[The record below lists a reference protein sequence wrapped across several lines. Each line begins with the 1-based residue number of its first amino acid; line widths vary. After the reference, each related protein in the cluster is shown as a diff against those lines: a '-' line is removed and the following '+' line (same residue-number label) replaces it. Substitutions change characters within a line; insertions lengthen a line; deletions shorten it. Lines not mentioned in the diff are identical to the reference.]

1 MNMIMFFGGP
11 LLLVIGVNALVL
23 GASKLT
29 LSFGI
34 SPLVVGLTIA
44 ALVTSAPA
52 VAGSVGAVL
61 DGKTRIAIDNVVG
74 KSHLQS
80 EPFKVWT
87 DPQKLDKLWGPLL

>member
-1 MNMIMFFGGP
+1 MNMLMFFGGL
-11 LLLVIGVNALVL
+11 LLLVIGANTLVR

-34 SPLVVGLTIA
+34 SPLVAALTIA
-44 ALVTSAPA
+44 ALGTSAPA
-52 VAGSVGAVL
+52 VAVSAGAVL
-61 DGKTRIAIDNVVG
+61 DGKTRIAINNVVG

-87 DPQKLDKLWGPLL
+87 GPQKLQKLWGRLL